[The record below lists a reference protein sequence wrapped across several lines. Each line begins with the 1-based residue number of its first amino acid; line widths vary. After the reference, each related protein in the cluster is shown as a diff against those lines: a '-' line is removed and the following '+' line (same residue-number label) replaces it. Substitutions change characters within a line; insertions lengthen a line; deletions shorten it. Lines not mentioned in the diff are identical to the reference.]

1 MPMLECVVNV
11 SEGRRSE
18 ILDTLSYEIQQ
29 PTGVYLLH
37 EDRGWDANR
46 TVFTLAGSPEGLLAA
61 LTRLAQG
68 CLEHIDM
75 RHQSGIHPRIGALDV
90 CPIVP
95 MRPEDKVAAHAL
107 VALLAQAFSALG
119 IGGWFYAQSAHQPD
133 FDLLARVRNGEYEGV
148 ADRASTFDFGVYNP
162 RFGAM
167 ALGVRPFLLAYNI
180 NVTGLSLGQVKDI
193 AKDARESGS
202 RGMKG
207 LRAIGWE
214 TPEFN
219 CLQVSCN
226 LVDLD
231 VLRPKALFERISTD
245 VAQLGGETMG
255 SELIGLAPAFAFSDY
270 TSMEEAC
277 AHLGLDALAPFDPS
291 TRILEQILASKRLLS
306 KN

>member
-1 MPMLECVVNV
+1 MPLLECVVNV

-61 LTRLAQG
+61 LTHLAQG

-75 RHQSGIHPRIGALDV
+75 RQHSGIHPRIGALDV

-95 MRPEDKVAAHAL
+95 LRPEDKEAAHSL
-107 VALLAQAFSALG
+107 VASLAQAFSALG
-119 IGGWFYAQSAHQPD
+119 IGGWFYAQSAQQPGLE
-133 FDLLARVRNGEYEGV
+133 LLAHVRKGEYEGV
-148 ADRASTFDFGVYNP
+148 ADRASTFDFGTYDP

-180 NVTGLSLGQVKDI
+180 NVTGLSLDQVKDI

-231 VLRPKALFERISTD
+231 AIRPKALFERISVD
-245 VAQLGGETMG
+245 VERLGGQTMG

-270 TSMEEAC
+270 PSMQEAC
-277 AHLGLDALAPFDPS
+277 THLGLDALAPFDPA
-291 TRILEQILASKRLLS
+291 TRILEQILANKRLS
-306 KN
+306 SRN